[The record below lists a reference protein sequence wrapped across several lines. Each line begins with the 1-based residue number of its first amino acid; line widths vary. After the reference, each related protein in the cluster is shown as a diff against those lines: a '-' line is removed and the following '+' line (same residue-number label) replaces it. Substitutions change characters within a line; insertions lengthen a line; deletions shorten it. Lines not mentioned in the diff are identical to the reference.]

1 MKLGRL
7 GLELTLGFL
16 LLTGIFVGAGWLT
29 LQHMSGMERQLDAIL
44 GMHWGKVQIANEA
57 LRYSSRNNRI
67 TMQMFLLDK
76 HQAIGPLLAERAKNS
91 DAISELLDEIQS
103 RCDSE
108 EENRLFSKLWSTRK
122 PYVDS
127 YKEALALLLKQGEYE
142 KARLQMVNVTLPRL
156 LDYHGAWEDYVR
168 FESDQMKKAGTTAK
182 ARFHIEH
189 QRQLYLIGAEGILTI
204 LIWMLLIVRLLK
216 RDGARSGAEPSSEC
230 AVGTTFSV

>member
-44 GMHWGKVQIANEA
+44 GTYWGKVQLANEA

-76 HQAIGPLLAERAKNS
+76 RQAIGPLLAERAKNS
-91 DAISELLDEIQS
+91 DAISELLDEIQT
-103 RCDSE
+103 RCDTE
-108 EENRLFSKLWSTRK
+108 EEKRLFGKLWATRK

-156 LDYHGAWEDYVR
+156 LDYHAAWEQYVR
-168 FESDQMKKAGTTAK
+168 FESDQMKKAGSTAK
-182 ARFHIEH
+182 ARFHIER
-189 QRQLYLIGAEGILTI
+189 QRLLGLIGAGGVLTI
-204 LIWMLLIVRLLK
+204 LIWLLLTIRLLR
-216 RDGARSGAEPSSEC
+216 RDGDRLEAEKSSESTV
-230 AVGTTFSV
+230 ATAYSV